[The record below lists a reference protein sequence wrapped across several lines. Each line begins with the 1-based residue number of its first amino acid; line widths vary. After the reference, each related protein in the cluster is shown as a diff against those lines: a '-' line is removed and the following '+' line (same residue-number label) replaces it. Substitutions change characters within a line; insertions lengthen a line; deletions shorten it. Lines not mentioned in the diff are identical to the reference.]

1 MNIASLKVSI
11 GADLTGLEKGMAQ
24 ASRSLQ
30 SFGKNM
36 TATGVLL
43 SKALTA
49 PIAAFGAVAVN
60 AFTKQEDAERKLAAA
75 IATTGG
81 EVDKNMA
88 RFKAF
93 ASELQSVT
101 RVGDETTLQ
110 LLQVATAQG
119 LTADSAERAARN
131 AIAME
136 SAFGVSASSAIR
148 MTAALESGDATML
161 KRYIPALKG
170 VEDNT
175 LAVAMAQDILT
186 GAFDIA
192 KADAQTFGG
201 QLVQLKNAFGDFQ
214 EQVGSVIAEA
224 MTPFIRRAKE
234 LVDSLLAMDRE
245 VLKTYVTYG
254 LLAAAIPVAVVA
266 IGKLIAVVGLLLTP
280 LALKIAALVAVGVAI
295 NTLIQN
301 SQALSERFVYY
312 FTIAKNAVLD
322 MVSSAITSLSKLVGF
337 VDKVLSASLTALALS
352 IDGFKDELGDPSE
365 FTPFIGIL
373 ESLGKSFD
381 FVADAVKSFIFTG
394 ESIGSSY
401 ASGLKQIK
409 SDIDQVTLSAQTFES
424 VGARAFQK
432 VSLDAKELE
441 KQINQL
447 GGSYETT
454 ADKMVNLTQN
464 LESTI
469 SSGFASIA
477 ETIGNAFT
485 GDLGV
490 DSFFDN
496 IMLIVSDFSAQF
508 GKALIAAGVAALAF
522 QQLLINPIAAIAA
535 GAALIG
541 LSAVVKNVIK
551 KGPAGNVTS
560 VNDALITSS
569 GKVVKF
575 HPDDN
580 ILAMKDFGALG
591 QSGGKVDYSRIDKLI
606 ELTRKVLFSVMP
618 LNTSL
623 SKVNTS
629 VQSSSGTQVNVESPT
644 VTVNPP
650 NVEVFPPNIEVFPPN
665 VEVFPP
671 NIEVFPPPFDFDG
684 LDSIGMLPEILVNF
698 NDTIANFGSTLP
710 VYDFDGFLS
719 LDRLPDVLVNFVDTI
734 ANFGST
740 LPVFN
745 EVQPQPVLVQVEGTL
760 TGSGTELYAI
770 IKNVERSYR

>member
-49 PIAAFGAVAVN
+49 PIAAFGAVSVN

-254 LLAAAIPVAVVA
+254 LLAAAIPVAIVA

-322 MVSSAITSLSKLVGF
+322 MVSGAITSLSKLVGF

-365 FTPFIGIL
+365 FTPFISIL

-401 ASGLKQIK
+401 ANGLKQIK
-409 SDIDQVTLSAQTFES
+409 NGIDQVTLSAQTFES

-432 VSLDAKELE
+432 VSLDAKTLE
-441 KQINQL
+441 TDVIALSTVMNTDLAQGLEFLSGIADTFTASFGQGMANVVVQGEKLTDVLRNIGKLLLSSAIQKGL
-447 GGSYETT
+447 SVLLTGGLAGT
-454 ADKMVNLTQN
+454 
-464 LESTI
+464 
-469 SSGFASIA
+469 GFFGSIA
-477 ETIGNAFT
+477 GGGGGGLFGRIF
-485 GDLGV
+485 GV
-490 DSFFDN
+490 
-496 IMLIVSDFSAQF
+496 Q
-508 GKALIAAGVAALAF
+508 
-522 QQLLINPIAAIAA
+522 
-535 GAALIG
+535 
-541 LSAVVKNVIK
+541 
-551 KGPAGNVTS
+551 
-560 VNDALITSS
+560 DALIQSN
-569 GKVVKF
+569 GNIVKF

-580 ILAMKDFGALG
+580 ILAMKDFGNLAG
-591 QSGGKVDYSRIDKLI
+591 VANNNAGV
-606 ELTRKVLFSVMP
+606 
-618 LNTSL
+618 
-623 SKVNTS
+623 
-629 VQSSSGTQVNVESPT
+629 TQVRVS
-644 VTVNPP
+644 VDD
-650 NVEVFPPNIEVFPPN
+650 IRLSGS
-665 VEVFPP
+665 
-671 NIEVFPPPFDFDG
+671 D
-684 LDSIGMLPEILVNF
+684 IL
-698 NDTIANFGSTLP
+698 IALRN
-710 VYDFDGFLS
+710 
-719 LDRLPDVLVNFVDTI
+719 
-734 ANFGST
+734 A
-740 LPVFN
+740 
-745 EVQPQPVLVQVEGTL
+745 
-760 TGSGTELYAI
+760 
-770 IKNVERSYR
+770 ERAYR

>member
-49 PIAAFGAVAVN
+49 PITAFGAVSVN

-88 RFKAF
+88 RFKSF

-101 RVGDETTLQ
+101 RIGDETTLQ

-254 LLAAAIPVAVVA
+254 LLAAAIPVAIVA

-322 MVSSAITSLSKLVGF
+322 MVSGAITSLSKLVGF

-401 ASGLKQIK
+401 ASGLNQIK
-409 SDIDQVTLSAQTFES
+409 SGLDQATLSAQTFES

-432 VSLDAKELE
+432 VSLDAKTLE
-441 KQINQL
+441 TDVIALSTVMNTDLAQGLEFLSGIADTFTASFGQGMANVVVQGEKLTDVLRNIGRLLLSSAIQKGL
-447 GGSYETT
+447 SVLLTGGLSAAGTGFFG
-454 ADKMVNLTQN
+454 
-464 LESTI
+464 
-469 SSGFASIA
+469 SGGGLF
-477 ETIGNAFT
+477 GK
-485 GDLGV
+485 L
-490 DSFFDN
+490 
-496 IMLIVSDFSAQF
+496 F
-508 GKALIAAGVAALAF
+508 GKA
-522 QQLLINPIAAIAA
+522 
-535 GAALIG
+535 
-541 LSAVVKNVIK
+541 
-551 KGPAGNVTS
+551 TS
-560 VNDALITSS
+560 VNDALIQSN
-569 GKVVKF
+569 GNIVKF

-580 ILAMKDFGALG
+580 ILAMKDFGNLSSSIG
-591 QSGGKVDYSRIDKLI
+591 RTQSGNMSVDVRVADI
-606 ELTRKVLFSVMP
+606 VLRGSDIVLAFE
-618 LNTSL
+618 N
-623 SKVNTS
+623 SKRYV
-629 VQSSSGTQVNVESPT
+629 G
-644 VTVNPP
+644 
-650 NVEVFPPNIEVFPPN
+650 
-665 VEVFPP
+665 
-671 NIEVFPPPFDFDG
+671 
-684 LDSIGMLPEILVNF
+684 
-698 NDTIANFGSTLP
+698 
-710 VYDFDGFLS
+710 
-719 LDRLPDVLVNFVDTI
+719 
-734 ANFGST
+734 
-740 LPVFN
+740 
-745 EVQPQPVLVQVEGTL
+745 
-760 TGSGTELYAI
+760 
-770 IKNVERSYR
+770 

>member
-49 PIAAFGAVAVN
+49 PIAAFGAVSVN

-322 MVSSAITSLSKLVGF
+322 MVSGAITSLSKLVGF

-401 ASGLKQIK
+401 ASGLNQIK
-409 SDIDQVTLSAQTFES
+409 SGLDQATLSAQTFES
-424 VGARAFQK
+424 VGAKAFQK
-432 VSLDAKELE
+432 VSLDAKTLE
-441 KQINQL
+441 TDVIALSTVMNTDLAQGLEFLSGIADTFTASFGQGMANVVVQGEKLQDVLKNIGKLLLSAAIQKGISIL
-447 GGSYETT
+447 LTGGMGG
-454 ADKMVNLTQN
+454 DGFFG
-464 LESTI
+464 
-469 SSGFASIA
+469 SGGGLF
-477 ETIGNAFT
+477 GK
-485 GDLGV
+485 L
-490 DSFFDN
+490 
-496 IMLIVSDFSAQF
+496 F
-508 GKALIAAGVAALAF
+508 GKA
-522 QQLLINPIAAIAA
+522 
-535 GAALIG
+535 
-541 LSAVVKNVIK
+541 
-551 KGPAGNVTS
+551 TS

-569 GKVVKF
+569 GQVVKF

-580 ILAMKDFGALG
+580 ILAMKDFGNLSSSIG
-591 QSGGKVDYSRIDKLI
+591 RTQSGNMSVDVRVADI
-606 ELTRKVLFSVMP
+606 VLRGSDIVLAFE
-618 LNTSL
+618 N
-623 SKVNTS
+623 SKRYV
-629 VQSSSGTQVNVESPT
+629 G
-644 VTVNPP
+644 
-650 NVEVFPPNIEVFPPN
+650 
-665 VEVFPP
+665 
-671 NIEVFPPPFDFDG
+671 
-684 LDSIGMLPEILVNF
+684 
-698 NDTIANFGSTLP
+698 
-710 VYDFDGFLS
+710 
-719 LDRLPDVLVNFVDTI
+719 
-734 ANFGST
+734 
-740 LPVFN
+740 
-745 EVQPQPVLVQVEGTL
+745 
-760 TGSGTELYAI
+760 
-770 IKNVERSYR
+770 

>member
-49 PIAAFGAVAVN
+49 PIAAFGAVSVN

-254 LLAAAIPVAVVA
+254 LLAAAIPVAIVA

-322 MVSSAITSLSKLVGF
+322 MVSGAITSLSKLVGF

-401 ASGLKQIK
+401 ASGLNQIK
-409 SDIDQVTLSAQTFES
+409 SGLDQATLSAQTFES

-432 VSLDAKELE
+432 VSLDAKTLE
-441 KQINQL
+441 TDVIALSTVMNTDLAQGLEFLSGIADTFTASFGQGMANVVVQGEKLTDVLRNIGKLLLSSAIQKGL
-447 GGSYETT
+447 SVLLTGGLSAAGT
-454 ADKMVNLTQN
+454 
-464 LESTI
+464 
-469 SSGFASIA
+469 GFFG
-477 ETIGNAFT
+477 EGGGLF
-485 GDLGV
+485 GKL
-490 DSFFDN
+490 
-496 IMLIVSDFSAQF
+496 F
-508 GKALIAAGVAALAF
+508 GKA
-522 QQLLINPIAAIAA
+522 
-535 GAALIG
+535 
-541 LSAVVKNVIK
+541 
-551 KGPAGNVTS
+551 TS

-591 QSGGKVDYSRIDKLI
+591 QSGGKVDYSRIDKLV
-606 ELTRKVLFSVMP
+606 ELTRKVLFAVLP

-650 NVEVFPPNIEVFPPN
+650 NVEVFPPNVEVFPPN

-698 NDTIANFGSTLP
+698 VDTISNFGSTLP
-710 VYDFDGFLS
+710 VYNFDSFLS
-719 LDRLPDVLVNFVDTI
+719 LDRLPDILVNFVDTI